1 MPGLNLGFELFAEK
15 FGKKE
20 LERRIKDEHTPPR
33 KYPIFGGLKLE
44 LQKQKFETMFTLATM
59 LGGFRRATHTVGT
72 GGVGKIKIVDDPKF
86 PEHEFFKA
94 GRQFDARLRHGNL
107 KFTDDAGADARSFS
121 IKFADADDKSPLD
134 IVMNTGEANIFWDV
148 SSLDDFVPVNEGDT
162 AKEYV
167 YKNPYY
173 YYNFVEA
180 LRRAPDSFAHLYYY
194 SQLTMY
200 FKAKDGKVRYCRYRA
215 VPGDIN
221 IKEEN
226 ESGRLTADE
235 QRNIWIFSRHENE
248 KRPDDYLRK
257 EYVKRLKNKPIT
269 YHLQI
274 QIHDKSPED
283 TATIFHAGI
292 LWDKDTHPWLDLAT
306 VTIKTRLSPDVI
318 ERTTFNIVRQP
329 ESLGLLE
336 AESPEDYNSI
346 GEIRVR
352 VYDRV
357 QMLRKLKIGS
367 ITPADQN
374 AIYTIE
380 IKTGNRKNAG
390 TDATVYIRLTGL
402 KGRTEYLKL
411 DKSFHND
418 FKRGSKEVYR
428 VEALNVGEIE
438 LVELN
443 ARPAWI
449 TVTTKDPDWF
459 VEKVTVMSSRHS
471 GVFSFPCYRWVI
483 NEIVLLPGKATL
495 PFHDMPPVVAEQRQ
509 KELKQRKEIYQ
520 WDWVTEHMPG
530 SIKAETH
537 ADLPRDVQFTD
548 EKSRSYKRSRLT
560 ALANLG
566 LSKFATLFEDWDN
579 FDDYKILY
587 HKWLLGDLP
596 VYESYWDQDRW
607 FAYQFLNSAN
617 PVSITRCDAIPKK
630 FPVTDNDVKAFLD
643 RGKSLKKEIKKGHI
657 YIVDYEILVGC
668 KTYGGP
674 VLDDFGYQA
683 PDHLKHDKADVRYCA
698 APIALF
704 YVNKQG
710 HLMPIAIQI
719 NQEPGPENPIW
730 TPHEP
735 NPYDWMLAKLWLRVA
750 ESNFH
755 QLCTHLLRTHL
766 TTEPFALS
774 TWRNLSSAHPIF
786 KLLQP
791 HIYGVL
797 AIDTIGRKE
806 LIGKGGIV
814 DLSLSL
820 GGGGHVTFMEKCFK
834 QTTFQD
840 YNLPKNLKKRG
851 VNDPSKLPEY
861 YYRDDGLA
869 LWEAIEKF
877 VGEIVGIFYKRD
889 DDVKKDDEIQ
899 NWILD
904 VYKNGWRETLGNP
917 THDLPAKFESREQ
930 LVELLTCLIFTFSC
944 QHAAVNFSQKDHY
957 GFTPNAPAIM
967 RKPPP
972 NKKGEATL
980 KSILST
986 LPNKSQA
993 VKAIAT
999 VYILTKFSKDERYLG
1014 NYSCTAWEDLEA
1026 LGAISRFQNN
1036 LENISEKIKKRNKD
1050 LEIPYIYLLPERV
1063 PNGTAI

>member
-443 ARPAWI
+443 ARP
-449 TVTTKDPDWF
+449 
-459 VEKVTVMSSRHS
+459 
-471 GVFSFPCYRWVI
+471 
-483 NEIVLLPGKATL
+483 
-495 PFHDMPPVVAEQRQ
+495 
-509 KELKQRKEIYQ
+509 
-520 WDWVTEHMPG
+520 
-530 SIKAETH
+530 
-537 ADLPRDVQFTD
+537 
-548 EKSRSYKRSRLT
+548 
-560 ALANLG
+560 LG
-566 LSKFATLFEDWDN
+566 LQLQLKTQTG
-579 FDDYKILY
+579 
-587 HKWLLGDLP
+587 LL
-596 VYESYWDQDRW
+596 
-607 FAYQFLNSAN
+607 
-617 PVSITRCDAIPKK
+617 
-630 FPVTDNDVKAFLD
+630 
-643 RGKSLKKEIKKGHI
+643 
-657 YIVDYEILVGC
+657 
-668 KTYGGP
+668 
-674 VLDDFGYQA
+674 
-683 PDHLKHDKADVRYCA
+683 
-698 APIALF
+698 
-704 YVNKQG
+704 
-710 HLMPIAIQI
+710 
-719 NQEPGPENPIW
+719 
-730 TPHEP
+730 
-735 NPYDWMLAKLWLRVA
+735 
-750 ESNFH
+750 
-755 QLCTHLLRTHL
+755 
-766 TTEPFALS
+766 
-774 TWRNLSSAHPIF
+774 
-786 KLLQP
+786 
-791 HIYGVL
+791 
-797 AIDTIGRKE
+797 
-806 LIGKGGIV
+806 
-814 DLSLSL
+814 
-820 GGGGHVTFMEKCFK
+820 
-834 QTTFQD
+834 
-840 YNLPKNLKKRG
+840 KR
-851 VNDPSKLPEY
+851 
-861 YYRDDGLA
+861 
-869 LWEAIEKF
+869 
-877 VGEIVGIFYKRD
+877 
-889 DDVKKDDEIQ
+889 
-899 NWILD
+899 
-904 VYKNGWRETLGNP
+904 
-917 THDLPAKFESREQ
+917 
-930 LVELLTCLIFTFSC
+930 
-944 QHAAVNFSQKDHY
+944 
-957 GFTPNAPAIM
+957 
-967 RKPPP
+967 
-972 NKKGEATL
+972 
-980 KSILST
+980 
-986 LPNKSQA
+986 
-993 VKAIAT
+993 
-999 VYILTKFSKDERYLG
+999 
-1014 NYSCTAWEDLEA
+1014 
-1026 LGAISRFQNN
+1026 
-1036 LENISEKIKKRNKD
+1036 
-1050 LEIPYIYLLPERV
+1050 
-1063 PNGTAI
+1063 